1 MKTKISLASA
11 RTGFAMLFSPAL
23 GLIKSRSES
32 HPRFFFFA
40 MLLAMGISALM
51 AFTMLRQPPAPGN
64 TLSDHLPIGSGVQMP
79 GNATA
84 LLEVMALQSELKTF
98 LDKPTP
104 DIADSLRMEEIL
116 HRIQQLNSKL
126 KRP

>member
-1 MKTKISLASA
+1 MASA

-23 GLIKSRSES
+23 AEVKSRSES
-32 HPRFFFFA
+32 HPRLFFFA

-51 AFTMLRQPPAPGN
+51 AFTMLRQPPAPHKS
-64 TLSDHLPIGSGVQMP
+64 LADQLPITSGVRMP
-79 GNATA
+79 GNAAA
-84 LLEVMALQSELKTF
+84 LMEIMALQSELKTF

-104 DIADSLRMEEIL
+104 DTADSLRMEEIL
-116 HRIQQLNSKL
+116 YRIQQLNSKL